1 MKERFIITSL
11 SSTGTGKTTLMVHL
25 AYLLVQSGLSV
36 ALIELDNRNSLQDCC
51 GLPKAN
57 AKFSTASILVDS
69 FNGDYPFLPLWKEA
83 LKDKAVV
90 CQAERNSLE
99 SVARQ
104 LTGDPFGMFRLRE
117 CLDKSPLPYDVILID
132 APGQQGQLSLMALCA
147 ATHLIICAEM
157 TQKCISDINA
167 LFEWL
172 YKYKT
177 YLKSTPEILGILPSR
192 YDHNAAIQRNTLN
205 QFPAFAQKFN
215 TVCFSPIRQSSRFF
229 NAYAMGLPIFLD
241 APGSAP
247 CYDFTEDGHLF
258 KKMNQAKLKGLDGV
272 MLQKL
277 PAIVPYVINAIKISQ
292 EKNG

>member
-1 MKERFIITSL
+1 MTERFIITSL

-36 ALIELDNRNSLQDCC
+36 ALIELDNRNSFHDCC
-51 GLPKAN
+51 GLPKPSPE
-57 AKFSTASILVDS
+57 FSTASILVDS
-69 FNGDYPFLPLWKEA
+69 FNGDYPFLPLWKDT
-83 LKDKAVV
+83 LKEKAVV

-99 SVARQ
+99 SVSRQ

-117 CLDKSPLPYDVILID
+117 CLDQFPLPHDVILID

-229 NAYAMGLPIFLD
+229 NAYAMGLPVFID
-241 APGSAP
+241 SPGSTP
-247 CYDFTEDGHLF
+247 CKDFTEDGHLF
-258 KKMNQAKLKGLDGV
+258 KKMNQVKLKGLDEKT
-272 MLQKL
+272 LQKL
-277 PAIVPYVINAIKISQ
+277 PAIAPYVINAIKS
-292 EKNG
+292 

>member
-1 MKERFIITSL
+1 MKEKFIITSL

-25 AYLLVQSGLSV
+25 AYLLAQGGLSV
-36 ALIELDNRNSLQDCC
+36 ALIELDNRRSLHDCW
-51 GLPKAN
+51 GLPKPTAE
-57 AKFSTASILVDS
+57 FSTASILTDD
-69 FNGDYPFLPLWKEA
+69 FDGNYPFFPLWSDT
-83 LKDKAVV
+83 LKNKAVV

-99 SVARQ
+99 SVSRQ

-117 CLDKSPLPYDVILID
+117 CLDRFSLSHDVVLID

-215 TVCFSPIRQSSRFF
+215 TLCFSPIRQSSRFF

-241 APGSAP
+241 SPGSTP
-247 CYDFTEDGHLF
+247 CYDFTENGHLF
-258 KKMNQAKLKGLDGV
+258 KKMNQSKLKGLDGK

-277 PAIVPYVINAIKISQ
+277 PAIAPYIINEIK
-292 EKNG
+292 K